1 MADENGRI
9 VEAAAP
15 RPQSPGDVRRTG
27 GDGGAGAGTS
37 GDPAGTGGVL
47 ALIGSRIRRADR
59 RDLALGWLIIS
70 AVTLAVITVNA
81 LTNLADIPG
90 IAPWEPWVWE
100 GTSAVM
106 LALLI
111 WLPWLATAAAP
122 PMEDWSRGW
131 TGRARLAVVHAL
143 GLLTYAALH
152 VGGFVLLRQTAYE
165 LMEAGPYRFDA
176 LGHWTSRFVYE
187 LRKDTLSYAVFVAVF
202 TLIALGRRRRVETL
216 RPVSFD
222 IRDGSRII
230 RTALDEIVAASSA
243 GNYVEFWLADG
254 RRPLMRTTLAAVEVE
269 LGGFG
274 FVRAHRSWLVN
285 ARRVKGLRPD
295 GSGDWTVE
303 LGVVE
308 APVSRRYP
316 QALERLKA
324 PG

>member
-1 MADENGRI
+1 MADEKTRI
-9 VEAAAP
+9 VRSPGP
-15 RPQSPGDVRRTG
+15 RPQSPGDVRRAG
-27 GDGGAGAGTS
+27 GDGGAADGTS
-37 GDPAGTGGVL
+37 GDPDVTGGVV
-47 ALIGSRIRRADR
+47 ALIRSRIRRADR
-59 RDLALGWLIIS
+59 RDLMVGWLLIA
-70 AVTLAVITVNA
+70 AVTLAVVTVNA

-106 LALLI
+106 LFLLV
-111 WLPWLATAAAP
+111 WLPWLATVVAP
-122 PMEDWSRGW
+122 PVEDWSRGW
-131 TGRARLAVVHAL
+131 GGRVRIAVVHAL
-143 GLLTYAALH
+143 GLLIYAALH
-152 VGGFVLLRQTAYE
+152 VGGFVLLRQVAYE

-202 TLIALGRRRRVETL
+202 TAIGVVRARRSETL

-230 RTALDEIVAASSA
+230 RTPLDEIAAVSSA

-285 ARRVKGLRPD
+285 ARRVKGLSPD

-303 LGVVE
+303 LGVVD

-316 QALERLKA
+316 QALERLKTPA
-324 PG
+324 